1 MHPWYPLCIALV
13 WIFPISC
20 GECAAEGIDQKILR
34 NLDLYSFCLMVA
46 CAARWNVLGGR
57 QGGCCGWGGGQVS
70 EAVVLSKI
78 ISLRIYCTYCS
89 KTLAMNKRFFS
100 KSSNVFGTLR
110 RIGRT
115 ILPGEK
121 AIGPRSSA
129 QASILWKAERHV
141 WHSWIYF
148 SFFQN
153 TKRCN
158 LCTVLNESH
167 IFLPSCTAGVS
178 SSPKWI
184 PYEYYLHSPSHKP
197 NTIAGKEKDFFSSKY
212 I

>member
-1 MHPWYPLCIALV
+1 
-13 WIFPISC
+13 
-20 GECAAEGIDQKILR
+20 
-34 NLDLYSFCLMVA
+34 MVT

-115 ILPGEK
+115 ILHGEK
-121 AIGPRSSA
+121 AHVVLRKHLSYGRLRGTFGIPEFISRFFKTQRGVISVQSSMNPTYFCP
-129 QASILWKAERHV
+129 HV
-141 WHSWIYF
+141 QQEFH
-148 SFFQN
+148 
-153 TKRCN
+153 
-158 LCTVLNESH
+158 
-167 IFLPSCTAGVS
+167 
-178 SSPKWI
+178 
-184 PYEYYLHSPSHKP
+184 LHQSEFHM
-197 NTIAGKEKDFFSSKY
+197 NTICTSHLINQTPLQERKRTFFLQNIYKLSPYLWICLAEFNTFIHDSKANSRN
-212 I
+212 IWTLRE

>member
-20 GECAAEGIDQKILR
+20 GEFAAEGIDQKILR
-34 NLDLYSFCLMVA
+34 NLDLYSFCLMVT

-57 QGGCCGWGGGQVS
+57 QGGCWGWGGGQVS
-70 EAVVLSKI
+70 EAVVLSTI
-78 ISLRIYCTYCS
+78 ILLRIYCS
-89 KTLAMNKRFFS
+89 KALAMNLRLFS
-100 KSSNVFGTLR
+100 KSSDVFGTLR

-141 WHSWIYF
+141 WHSCTYF
-148 SFFQN
+148 PLFQN
-153 TKRCN
+153 TKGCN
-158 LCTVLNESH
+158 LCTVLNDSH
-167 IFLPSCTAGVS
+167 IFLQQIAHIILSCTAGLS
-178 SSPKWI
+178 SWPKWI
-184 PYEYYLHSPSHKP
+184 PWIRSALMNQTPLQERKM
-197 NTIAGKEKDFFSSKY
+197 AFF
-212 I
+212 